1 MTQDPAQELM
11 RTYKTL
17 RLLVSVTVLWS
28 ALLCGLSGR
37 SSATQD
43 PSEPLVNGA
52 QSSHIHA
59 DDGHGEPA
67 HEDGHCDGDC
77 DSPAGKSCP
86 HAQVCCQT
94 WALSLRIDLI
104 ALKQVF
110 TPQLFTP
117 PTTVTSFVA
126 IEWRHRRA
134 GYVFESP
141 PPQYLPA
148 PHGTRAPPSLA

>member
-1 MTQDPAQELM
+1 MYARSGEELM
-11 RTYKTL
+11 RSTKIL
-17 RLLVSVTVLWS
+17 RIVVSATVLWS

-37 SSATQD
+37 SSAAPDSRPD
-43 PSEPLVNGA
+43 PIA
-52 QSSHIHA
+52 QSSHTHA
-59 DDGHGEPA
+59 DDGHGEA
-67 HEDGHCDGDC
+67 ASENGHCDGDC

-104 ALKQVF
+104 APKQVF

-148 PHGTRAPPSLA
+148 PHGTRAPPFLA